1 MSKKGGEAPMQISP
15 SQAHLS
21 SSDEEQLYTDCVRS
35 TYGRTAGR
43 QALARRSLH
52 SLAVS
57 HAKLS
62 LKIVK
67 LEVKIMGPKR
77 SRSRTREGAPSSS
90 VDSEQ
95 VEVLEVPPADQR
107 KKSPTRRGASEVAH
121 LASTPLGTPSSKRAK
136 MGNHQISPLTNLEP
150 KLNSGQ
156 DAVVTVVS
164 PTPKDA
170 PDDQSGS
177 SDESFEMVRRDAVVV
192 HERSPS
198 TELSESLGSVSL
210 QDSSSSFQN
219 QSDLESGNDVQDGSP
234 GNDSEDNSGIRDIS
248 DSLGDAGSLPYRI
261 FQLAT
266 QSSHPMYLLLLP
278 GGVRLP
284 LRGLAQLKS
293 LFGRVSVLGYE
304 IGPQMEE
311 PVPVFSPLKVSFLCL
326 ETNEDPHN
334 RWLTDEE
341 RSELN
346 EKLTSLQIIED
357 PDAVTSEMMS
367 DSVLLL
373 ASNLQ
378 HAPKKHI
385 TSYDDQ
391 NFKHLFAV
399 GNMKKNIAKEHLN
412 ICKQVG
418 LFLDPSA
425 SHGPSV
431 FHCLNGYEETTSRIL
446 FDCGGDDARPCVM
459 FAGAKNSGK
468 STCIRYIINNL
479 QNRGQDVCYLEC
491 DPGQTEFTAPAIL
504 SLHEVKQPLIG
515 PPFTHQ
521 NVPIKAY
528 FLGVVNVADH
538 ADRFLEMI
546 SILFA
551 EYKEKFSHLPLF
563 INTMGWVEGLGLRLL
578 KEVARITQP
587 THMVQMDPQEQPVS
601 LLQKDDGD
609 RFFQLKFQQVNALRE
624 PQMFLPIKANPQ
636 SDSIQSSS
644 QRELNLL
651 AALTPLLDPVAL
663 FNPSIMDKGLVSV
676 RPRVVPWDQVVVHVC
691 HADIPPRDLCRV
703 ANASLL
709 GLCCTS
715 DDEMKRVG
723 TQEVKGLRT
732 FRSTPVSECLGVGI
746 LRHINFERRIFY
758 ILPAVPDGD
767 LPRINTLVIGAL
779 SVPDCIFNEVS
790 SSKQQAP
797 YMCPNY
803 DNEITGSRP
812 LKAKSYLKR

>member
-1 MSKKGGEAPMQISP
+1 
-15 SQAHLS
+15 
-21 SSDEEQLYTDCVRS
+21 
-35 TYGRTAGR
+35 
-43 QALARRSLH
+43 
-52 SLAVS
+52 
-57 HAKLS
+57 
-62 LKIVK
+62 
-67 LEVKIMGPKR
+67 MGPKR
-77 SRSRTREGAPSSS
+77 SRSRTREGARSSS
-90 VDSEQ
+90 VDREQ
-95 VEVLEVPPADQR
+95 VEVLEVPADQR
-107 KKSPTRRGASEVAH
+107 KNSPTRKGASEVDH
-121 LASTPLGTPSSKRAK
+121 LASTPLGTPSSKRVK
-136 MGNHQISPLTNLEP
+136 RGNNQFSPLNDLEPNPNSGHGAEVMIISP
-150 KLNSGQ
+150 SGP
-156 DAVVTVVS
+156 S
-164 PTPKDA
+164 SKDA
-170 PDDQSGS
+170 LGDQSGS
-177 SDESFEMVRRDAVVV
+177 SDESFKMVRRDAVVM

-198 TELSESLGSVSL
+198 TELSESFGSVSL
-210 QDSSSSFQN
+210 QDSSSSFQ
-219 QSDLESGNDVQDGSP
+219 QSDLENGNDVQDGSP
-234 GNDSEDNSGIRDIS
+234 GNDSEDNSEIRDFC
-248 DSLGDAGSLPYRI
+248 DSPKDAVSPPYKI
-261 FQLAT
+261 FQVAT

-284 LRGLAQLKS
+284 LRGLAQVKS
-293 LFGRVSVLGYE
+293 LFGKVCVLGYE
-304 IGPQMEE
+304 IGPQTEE
-311 PVPVFSPLKVSFLCL
+311 PVPIFSPLKVSFLCL
-326 ETNEDPHN
+326 ETKKIPQNGW
-334 RWLTDEE
+334 RRDE
-341 RSELN
+341 RHQLG
-346 EKLTSLQIIED
+346 EKLKSLEICEG
-357 PDAVTSEMMS
+357 PDAVISEMMP

-373 ASNLQ
+373 VSELQ
-378 HAPKKHI
+378 HAPSKHI

-391 NFKHLFAV
+391 NFKHLFTV
-399 GNMKKNIAKEHLN
+399 GNMKKNLAKEHLD

-431 FHCLNGYEETTSRIL
+431 FHYLDGYEETTSRIL
-446 FDCGGDDARPCVM
+446 FDCGGDDAKPCVM

-504 SLHEVKQPLIG
+504 SLHVVRQPLIG

-528 FLGVVNVADH
+528 FLGVVNVAEH

-546 SILFA
+546 SVLFA

-609 RFFQLKFQQVNALRE
+609 GFFQLKFQQVNALHE

-636 SDSIQSSS
+636 SDSTQSSS

-651 AALTPLLDPVAL
+651 AALTPLLDPAAL
-663 FNPSIMDKGLVSV
+663 FNQSRTAKGLTSV
-676 RPRVVPWDQVVVHVC
+676 CPRVVPWDRVSVHAC
-691 HADIPPRDLCRV
+691 HAKVSPDYLLDV
-703 ANASLL
+703 ANANIL

-715 DDEMKRVG
+715 REEMKRVG
-723 TQEVKGLRT
+723 TQEVNGLRT
-732 FRSTPVSECLGVGI
+732 FSSTPVSECLGVGI
-746 LRHINFERRIFY
+746 LRNIDHERRNFY
-758 ILPAVPDGD
+758 ILPAVPDDD

-779 SVPDCIFNEVS
+779 SVPDCIFNQVLS
-790 SSKQQAP
+790 MKQEAP
-797 YMCPNY
+797 YVCPKY